1 MRTHEHAARRAHGDA
16 IPRRWTAS
24 SMQSAGPA
32 LERRLHPAGG
42 IHVRERTERGGVEKR
57 DACGAALVID
67 DDPGIRQSLRL
78 CLETSFGRVL
88 GVGSAAA
95 ALEAVARSDF
105 DVVLLDLWLGATSG
119 LAILPDLV
127 RRAPVIVI
135 TAHASFESAVDAMKR
150 GAVDY
155 LPKPFAPAQV
165 RAAVRGAVAARHD
178 ERPSVEPADGEQRA
192 FMETRST
199 GYRDFL
205 QTTERAAAA
214 DCVVLLRGESGTGKN
229 VMARWIHERSP
240 RRSGPFVAVNCPS
253 LAGDLMGSA
262 LFGHRKGA
270 FTGAVADLAGK
281 VHEASG
287 GTLFLDE
294 VGDLGLEAQA
304 RLLRFLNDRTFERIG
319 DPREERADVRIV
331 AATNRDLE
339 AQVRAGTFR
348 DDLLY
353 RLDVITL
360 AIPPLRERRE
370 DILLLADH
378 FLAAAAARHARSRAA
393 FTPVAALAIA
403 SHQWLGNLRELRHA
417 IERAVILSPS
427 DAIQARDLGI
437 TAAPG
442 HLRPM
447 LGGDVALDDIERE
460 HIARVLARAASFEA
474 AARSLG
480 IDSTTL
486 QRKRRRY
493 GLA

>member
-1 MRTHEHAARRAHGDA
+1 M
-16 IPRRWTAS
+16 
-24 SMQSAGPA
+24 
-32 LERRLHPAGG
+32 
-42 IHVRERTERGGVEKR
+42 RERTERGGVEKR
-57 DACGAALVID
+57 DADGAALVID

-78 CLETSFGRVL
+78 CLETSFGRVV
-88 GVGSAAA
+88 GVGTAAA
-95 ALEAVARSDF
+95 ALEAASRAVF
-105 DVVLLDLWLGATSG
+105 DVVLLDLWLGSTSG
-119 LAILPDLV
+119 LAILPELV
-127 RRAPVIVI
+127 RRAPVVVI
-135 TAHASFESAVDAMKR
+135 TAHASCESAVDAMKR

-155 LPKPFAPAQV
+155 LSKPFAPAQV
-165 RAAVRGAVAARHD
+165 RAAVRGALSSRAD
-178 ERPSVEPADGEQRA
+178 DRPSVEPADAGA
-192 FMETRST
+192 FMETRSMR
-199 GYRDFL
+199 YRSFL
-205 QTTERAAAA
+205 QTTERAASA

-229 VMARWIHERSP
+229 VLARWIHDRSP
-240 RRSGPFVAVNCPS
+240 RKSGPFVAVNCPS

-270 FTGAVADLAGK
+270 FTGAVSDLTGK

-319 DPREERADVRIV
+319 DPREERADVRIL
-331 AATNRDLE
+331 AATNRDLD

-348 DDLLY
+348 EDLLY

-370 DILLLADH
+370 DVLLLADH
-378 FLAAAAARHARSRAA
+378 FLAAAAARHGRPGASFAPA
-393 FTPVAALAIA
+393 TLEAISA
-403 SHQWLGNLRELRHA
+403 HAWPGNLRELRHA
-417 IERAVILSPS
+417 IERAVILAPS
-427 DAIQARDLGI
+427 SAVEPPDLGI
-437 TAAPG
+437 PQA
-442 HLRPM
+442 RER
-447 LGGDVALDDIERE
+447 LGPILGADVALDDIERE

-493 GLA
+493 GLV